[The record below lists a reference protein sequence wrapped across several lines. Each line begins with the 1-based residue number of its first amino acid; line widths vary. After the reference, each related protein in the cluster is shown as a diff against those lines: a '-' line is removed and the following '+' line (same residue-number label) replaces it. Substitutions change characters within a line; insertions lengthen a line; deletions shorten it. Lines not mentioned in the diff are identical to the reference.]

1 MAPPPDP
8 FHWGVEEV
16 VEALC
21 EDSSPWTKEPGALA
35 DIIRAEEI
43 DGRTL
48 LTFEATCS
56 RQELM
61 ECLCIRRARH
71 KASLSEKLVNLRASS
86 PAYRVW
92 HADFRKKLSLEND
105 DSAGS
110 QEIIAAETNDY
121 GASENFVPQ
130 PKPKSPVHTGGQAI
144 SHLDQVPGDTK
155 FKRNAAA
162 MGGDLESAIS
172 PRPSDDLA
180 DAATSGRLK
189 KKKRIQP
196 TNLSQLP
203 SNDGMPWENQPAWAY
218 LGNGKLPAMLVKSS
232 AGLMSSQLV
241 ESNDGEFTMV
251 PNRIPPGRRL
261 AVNRIT
267 KQLLRRNSRREAM
280 LINGEASTESRV
292 PSDDDICD
300 LSDLP
305 SEWDDETLQ
314 EIEEERRENEANKD
328 LQPFLSRDE
337 VQGTLDHEIDTMT
350 ARWRERKRSK
360 LERKAYRIWTS
371 SRRRGTRTHE
381 VIEARKRATVFH
393 ERIRSLSSRILEE
406 KWQTTEEVR
415 HQAQCLEKS
424 LEDKLHQ
431 LWLIDTLELRT
442 EPSRPPP
449 APRPPNQREKI
460 PVDPMNE
467 LLTSSEDEDFIVP
480 DDEELDRE
488 PMSAVELGPLVPMK
502 SEPVDFIDLT
512 QSGTRA
518 AKTTAS
524 YSYIDLTSPIK
535 PVPSSQVEAPS
546 PQKSQSKSDQ
556 GLLYK
561 DPPSVES
568 LESVEEICAFGGKH
582 WSGQQDPWRLT
593 ICMLGKLS
601 FGRRSGIFET
611 LKVNSDDDVWLASVL
626 AFLSNPPQNLEQLGQ
641 SEKETVDFDISRVF
655 LSHIRLKDVPEKR
668 MTPPTKRSITKLR
681 GGREKF
687 FAPFC
692 DFVRRLEPI
701 FPRENQIYRTDA
713 FDMELAEE
721 DEKEEDPVEGTPS
734 KLRNKV
740 VREIVQDKDAVH
752 LREREQRRAKD
763 LEARRLKLRSV
774 LATSGQV
781 SQDKSRLIINE
792 AKEEDQSLL
801 YVNEEIGK
809 SIKDHQIDGVRFLWN
824 QIILD
829 PEYRQGCLLA
839 HTMGL
844 GKTMQVITFLVAIA
858 EASASSDPK
867 LRSQIPQ
874 DLQRSQTLVLCP
886 AGLVENWMD
895 ELLKWAPTERLGP
908 LSQIDATATA
918 SERLDIAQRWAESG
932 GVLVVGYTMFMRLAD
947 DEQME
952 EILLEKP
959 SIVVADEAHMLKNP
973 TGKLN
978 RLTSRFKT
986 TSRIALTGSPLAN
999 NVEEYYSMIN
1009 WVAPNFLGPL
1019 TEFREVYVRDIEAGL
1034 CVDSARYEQR
1044 KALKMLQVLKDTVAS
1059 KVNRAT
1065 IKSCLSHDM
1074 PPKSEFVISVMPTK
1088 IQRTLYELYLNGLN
1102 ASSGEQGPPSKMAQ
1116 AQIFRVV
1123 NDLSL
1128 ICNHPRSFH
1137 QKVLEVKRNPIKH
1150 ETFPKGIISL
1160 ALRET
1165 KGPDNLEPSLS
1176 LKVQV
1181 LITILDEARKLGDK
1195 VLVFSQSIFTLDYL
1209 ETLLGM
1215 QKRSVCRLDG
1225 NTKIDQRQEKIRQFN
1240 FGDQEVYL
1248 ISTTAGGVG
1257 LNIQGAN
1264 RVVVFDS
1271 KWNPVN
1277 DQQAVGRAYRLGQ
1290 KKHVFVYHLMVAGS
1304 FEEAMQSKAVFKTQ
1318 LASRVVDKKN
1328 PVAWGKRKANF
1339 TQHIKEVPKEDFSGF
1354 IGKDRILDCLVT
1366 PPTGEGITKIVSTDT
1381 FEEEDVNLNLTAEE
1395 RREAEG
1401 LVRMNRLRLTDPAE
1415 YEKMKEQQA
1424 RQQWAVPTR
1433 VPQAFPNSGSAIT
1446 PPFNH
1451 PGSSAVPPPFNHLN
1465 SSAVAPPTTSNGIR
1479 GVNIPVT
1486 PVLGPAAQPPSNGP
1500 QTKPSIGGINILP
1513 RPQQPSPTAHG
1524 AGAPIP
1530 MAGANTFFGQQ
1541 ERAPVPTVPRRQPSQ
1556 PTPQQPSTKT
1566 TTPPRAPAPAWPFTQ
1581 PQSPQKNKFEKKV
1594 AEIASR
1600 LKQKG
1605 YVEGDR
1611 TPEELAASVTEE
1623 VHMIRKAKA
1632 YGFLPDNH
1640 QWRILGEM
1648 MDQDRFLRAA
1658 LAGYLSPSFL
1668 ANADKKALQQRTD
1681 TLNGMSE
1688 EDFTAQLGRVFRGKD
1703 PEVRRP
1709 HTSG

>member
-1 MAPPPDP
+1 
-8 FHWGVEEV
+8 VEEV
-16 VEALC
+16 MDALC
-21 EDSSPWTKEPGALA
+21 EDSSPWTKEPSALA

-61 ECLCIRRARH
+61 ECLGVRLARH
-71 KASLSEKLVNLRASS
+71 KASLSEKLVSLRASS

-92 HADFRKKLSLEND
+92 HADFRNKLSLEND
-105 DSAGS
+105 DGPGS
-110 QEIIAAETNDY
+110 QEIIAAETNGH
-121 GASENFVPQ
+121 GASQTLSLISQ
-130 PKPKSPVHTGGQAI
+130 PKPESPAHTGSQVIA
-144 SHLDQVPGDTK
+144 HLDHVPDDRK
-155 FKRNAAA
+155 PKRNIEVT
-162 MGGDLESAIS
+162 GENLESPTS
-172 PRPSDDLA
+172 LPRPSGGRG
-180 DAATSGRLK
+180 DAATSERPK
-189 KKKRIQP
+189 KKKRVQP

-218 LGNGKLPAMLVKSS
+218 LGNGKLPAMLVQSS
-232 AGLMSSQLV
+232 AGLLSSRLV
-241 ESNDGEFTMV
+241 EYNDSEFTMV
-251 PNRIPPGRRL
+251 PNPIPPGRRL
-261 AVNRIT
+261 AVNRIM
-267 KQLLRRNSRREAM
+267 KLLLRRNSRREA
-280 LINGEASTESRV
+280 LLQSGVASTESRV

-328 LQPFLSRDE
+328 LKPFLSQDE
-337 VQGTLDHEIDTMT
+337 VQDTLDHEIERITT
-350 ARWRERKRSK
+350 HWRERKRSK
-360 LERKAYRIWTS
+360 LEREAYRIWTS

-393 ERIRSLSSRILEE
+393 ERIQSLSSQILEE
-406 KWQTTEEVR
+406 KWQTNEEVR
-415 HQAQCLEKS
+415 HQAQCLEQS
-424 LEDKLHQ
+424 LKDKLYQ
-431 LWLIDTLELRT
+431 LWLIDTLELRR
-442 EPSRPPP
+442 EPPRPPP
-449 APRPPNQREKI
+449 APRPPNQRDKK
-460 PVDPMNE
+460 PADPSNE

-480 DDEELDRE
+480 DDEALGGES
-488 PMSAVELGPLVPMK
+488 MSGVEYGPLVPVK
-502 SEPVDFIDLT
+502 SELVDFIDLT

-518 AKTTAS
+518 AKTTAT
-524 YSYIDLTSPIK
+524 YIDLTTEPA
-535 PVPSSQVEAPS
+535 PSSQKA
-546 PQKSQSKSDQ
+546 QSKSDQ
-556 GLLYK
+556 GLLYM
-561 DPPSVES
+561 DPPSIES
-568 LESVEEICAFGGKH
+568 LESVEDIYAFGGDH
-582 WSGQQDPWRLT
+582 WSDQQDPWRLA

-601 FGRRSGIFET
+601 FGRRRGIFET
-611 LKVNSDDDVWLASVL
+611 LRVNSADDVWRASVL

-655 LSHIRLKDVPEKR
+655 LGHIRLRVVSEKR
-668 MTPPTKRSITKLR
+668 MTPPTKRSIKKLR
-681 GGREKF
+681 DGREKF

-713 FDMELAEE
+713 FDMDLADEDEEE
-721 DEKEEDPVEGTPS
+721 DAGERTPS
-734 KLRNKV
+734 KLRKV
-740 VREIVQDKDAVH
+740 AREIVQDKDAVH

-858 EASASSDPK
+858 EASASSDAK

-895 ELLKWAPTERLGP
+895 ELLKWAPSERLGP

-918 SERLDIAQRWAESG
+918 SERLDIAKTWSESG
-932 GVLVVGYTMFMRLAD
+932 GVLVVGYTMFIRLAD

-973 TGKLN
+973 KGKLN

-1034 CVDSARYEQR
+1034 CVESTRYEQR
-1044 KALKMLQVLKDTVAS
+1044 RALKMLQVLKDTVAS

-1088 IQRTLYELYLNGLN
+1088 IQRTLYELYLNELD
-1102 ASSGEQGPPSKMAQ
+1102 ARSGEQGPPSKMAQ
-1116 AQIFRVV
+1116 SQIFRVV

-1128 ICNHPRSFH
+1128 ICNHPRSFR
-1137 QKVLEVKRNPIKH
+1137 QKVLEVKRNPLKH
-1150 ETFPKGIISL
+1150 ETFPKGIISP

-1165 KGPDNLEPSLS
+1165 KGPNNLEPSLS

-1181 LITILDEARKLGDK
+1181 LVTILDEARKLGDK

-1209 ETLLGM
+1209 QSLLEL

-1225 NTKIDQRQEKIRQFN
+1225 NTNIDQRQEKIRQFN

-1328 PVAWGKRKANF
+1328 PVAWGKRKANL
-1339 TQHIKEVPKEDFSGF
+1339 TQHIKEVPKEDLSGF

-1381 FEEEDVNLNLTAEE
+1381 FEEEDINLNLTAEE
-1395 RREAEG
+1395 RREAED

-1415 YEKMKEQQA
+1415 YERMKEQQT
-1424 RQQWAVPTR
+1424 RRQWAVPTH
-1433 VPQAFPNSGSAIT
+1433 VPNSFPNSGSAVS
-1446 PPFNH
+1446 PFNH
-1451 PGSSAVPPPFNHLN
+1451 PNSLAVPPPFSH
-1465 SSAVAPPTTSNGIR
+1465 SSSPAVAPPTTSEGFRWAN
-1479 GVNIPVT
+1479 NPVT
-1486 PVLGPAAQPPSNGP
+1486 PVQGPAALPQSNGS
-1500 QTKPSIGGINILP
+1500 QTKS
-1513 RPQQPSPTAHG
+1513 
-1524 AGAPIP
+1524 
-1530 MAGANTFFGQQ
+1530 
-1541 ERAPVPTVPRRQPSQ
+1541 
-1556 PTPQQPSTKT
+1556 STGET
-1566 TTPPRAPAPAWPFTQ
+1566 NLPPR
-1581 PQSPQKNKFEKKV
+1581 V
-1594 AEIASR
+1594 
-1600 LKQKG
+1600 
-1605 YVEGDR
+1605 
-1611 TPEELAASVTEE
+1611 
-1623 VHMIRKAKA
+1623 
-1632 YGFLPDNH
+1632 
-1640 QWRILGEM
+1640 
-1648 MDQDRFLRAA
+1648 
-1658 LAGYLSPSFL
+1658 
-1668 ANADKKALQQRTD
+1668 
-1681 TLNGMSE
+1681 
-1688 EDFTAQLGRVFRGKD
+1688 
-1703 PEVRRP
+1703 
-1709 HTSG
+1709 